1 MGVLFKVEKRSILV
15 EHVANQI
22 REAIKS
28 KKLNPGERLIE
39 TDLANDMEIG
49 RSAVREAIRYL
60 EKEGL
65 VTTTPFKGAHVS
77 EFTKK
82 DLDELYD
89 LRTALEELAIKTLVK
104 NLDKEKIAKLQSAVN
119 AMNQVAKD
127 GTVREIID
135 VDLNFHRTIC
145 ELSGNRRLLSSWLNL
160 SNQLRAFIGLED
172 QLYDD
177 DTPETTL
184 GKHYPVFEAIKKGN
198 GDLAVKRMR
207 EVITRGHHKAYK
219 YFNTIRKAEIHDQ
232 DPCCRP

>member
-1 MGVLFKVEKRSILV
+1 MGVVFKVEKRSILV

-77 EFTKK
+77 EFTRK

-89 LRTALEELAIKTLVK
+89 FPRKSL
-104 NLDKEKIAKLQSAVN
+104 
-119 AMNQVAKD
+119 
-127 GTVREIID
+127 
-135 VDLNFHRTIC
+135 F
-145 ELSGNRRLLSSWLNL
+145 LSLLS
-160 SNQLRAFIGLED
+160 
-172 QLYDD
+172 
-177 DTPETTL
+177 P
-184 GKHYPVFEAIKKGN
+184 
-198 GDLAVKRMR
+198 AVS
-207 EVITRGHHKAYK
+207 
-219 YFNTIRKAEIHDQ
+219 
-232 DPCCRP
+232 